1 MALRKKRRIKTK
13 KMINKK
19 TKIIATVGP
28 ASDSPSEIKEMIEVG
43 VDVFRFNTKHSTIE
57 WHNER
62 IKRVQ
67 SLARRAKRNIGI
79 MIDLQ
84 GSEIRIET
92 KNGQDVLVRQNDFLH
107 IGFTSSEDTII
118 TIPDQVVFNKLK
130 TGDKVLIDDGAI
142 ELKIIGRKSNI
153 IEAKVIEGGIIK
165 NRKSLNFPGANVKLS
180 SLIKRDLDNLDS
192 VAKNKV
198 NFIAL
203 SFVSSADDLK
213 ILKRE
218 MKKRKIESLTVA
230 KIENQSALDNIDEII
245 DESDAI
251 MIARGDLG
259 IEVPIERLAFWQK
272 EIIKKCRLKRKPVI
286 VATQMLHS
294 MVENPRPTRA
304 EATDVANAVLDG
316 TSAVMLSEET
326 AMGSYPVK
334 SVIEMAKILEFNEK
348 NSSFD
353 NIEGIT
359 FNPTEFVV
367 GAIAKE
373 LEKKNAISQL
383 KIKAVVVFTESGYTA
398 RVISAFRPKI
408 NIVAI
413 TNNKETFGALSLS
426 YGVNCH
432 QAAIDFNNLRIPK
445 SIINSLKRTNDLK
458 KGDTVA
464 VFHGR
469 YEKNPDFLNL
479 FSLTRI

>member
-1 MALRKKRRIKTK
+1 
-13 KMINKK
+13 MIDKK
-19 TKIIATVGP
+19 TKIIASIGP
-28 ASDSPSEIKEMIEVG
+28 ASDSPSKMEEMIEAG

-57 WHNER
+57 WHNQR
-62 IKRVQ
+62 IKRAQ
-67 SLARRAKRNIGI
+67 RLARRTKRNIGI

-92 KNGQDVLVRQNDFLH
+92 KNKEEIFVRKNDSVF
-107 IGFTSSEDTII
+107 IGSSISSKEVMIAISDSI
-118 TIPDQVVFNKLK
+118 VFDKLK
-130 TGDKVLIDDGAI
+130 TGDNLLIDDGLI
-142 ELKIIGRKSNI
+142 ELKIVGKKSNI
-153 IEAKVIEGGIIK
+153 IESIVVEGGTIK
-165 NRKSLNFPGANVKLS
+165 NRKSLNLPGANIKLS

-192 VAKNKV
+192 IAKNKV
-198 NFIAL
+198 DFIAL
-203 SFVSSADDLK
+203 SFVSSAEDLK
-213 ILKRE
+213 ILRNE
-218 MKKRKIESLTVA
+218 MEKRKIRAMTVA
-230 KIENQSALDNIDEII
+230 KIENQSAIDNIDEII
-245 DESDAI
+245 DESDAV

-259 IEVPIERLAFWQK
+259 IEIPIERLAFWQK

-294 MVENPRPTRA
+294 MIEKPIPTRA

-316 TSAVMLSEET
+316 TDAVMLSEET
-326 AMGSYPVK
+326 AAGSHPIK
-334 SVIEMAKILEFNEK
+334 SVLKMAKILEFNEK

-353 NIEGIT
+353 DTENIT
-359 FNPTEFVV
+359 FDPTEFVA
-367 GAIAKE
+367 GAIAKK
-373 LEKKNAISQL
+373 LEKKNIISQL
-383 KIKAVVVFTESGYTA
+383 KIKAVVIFTEKGYTA
-398 RVISAFRPKI
+398 RVISAFRPKL

-432 QAAIDFNNLRIPK
+432 YAAISFKNLKIPK
-445 SIINSLKRTNDLK
+445 VIADKLNLK

-469 YEKNPDFLNL
+469 YKKNPNLLNL